1 MERAEG
7 VSSRNGGGAAERRR
21 SWDGRTLVALAL
33 LVAVAA
39 GGILARRSLVEAA
52 PGLASLYAEL
62 GLDVNRT
69 GLAFGDVHALRDV
82 ADGAAGLVVE
92 GTIRNVSSA
101 AVEVPPLRLVLVD
114 GAGERVGGWQAE
126 PAQPR
131 LLAGETQK
139 FRTRL
144 ATPPDPARKVQVSF
158 ALAGT
163 KG

>member
-1 MERAEG
+1 M
-7 VSSRNGGGAAERRR
+7 
-21 SWDGRTLVALAL
+21 DGRALVALVL

-39 GGILARRSLVEAA
+39 GAILARRPLVAA
-52 PGLASLYAEL
+52 VPGLAGLYRTL

-69 GLAFGDVHALRDV
+69 GLALVDVHALRDV
-82 ADGAAGLVVE
+82 ADGAAGLVIE
-92 GTIRNVSSA
+92 GSIKNVTGA

-126 PAQPR
+126 PAEQR
-131 LLAGETQK
+131 LAAGESQK

-144 ATPPDPARKVQVSF
+144 ATPPDPARKVVVSF